1 MGVEMFSPDAR
12 PSNTMREGDQSS
24 MASLFTRLLNDATA
38 LLHNEF
44 ALARAELTRA
54 ADNAKTAAIAS
65 GVAVAVLLAGALA
78 IVAAVILALAEVMA
92 PWAAALLVGVALAIT
107 GIVLLGTA
115 RKKLAHSSVGME
127 RTQNSLKQ
135 DAALVARKLP

>member
-1 MGVEMFSPDAR
+1 MPNPDTRISDTLRA
-12 PSNTMREGDQSS
+12 EGDPNS
-24 MASLFTRLLNDATA
+24 MASLFNRLLNDATA

-54 ADNAKTAAIAS
+54 TDNAKAAAIAS
-65 GVAVAVLLAGALA
+65 GVAAAVLLAGALA

-92 PWAAALLVGVALAIT
+92 PWAAALLVGIALTII
-107 GIVLLGTA
+107 GIVLLGA
-115 RKKLAHSSVGME
+115 AWKKLAHPSVGME
-127 RTQNSLKQ
+127 KTQNSLKQ